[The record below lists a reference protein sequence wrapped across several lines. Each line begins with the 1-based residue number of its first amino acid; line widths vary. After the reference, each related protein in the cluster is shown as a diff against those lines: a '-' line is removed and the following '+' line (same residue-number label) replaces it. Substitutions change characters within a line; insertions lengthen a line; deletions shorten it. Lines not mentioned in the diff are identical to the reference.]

1 VRTRRALVWIAGI
14 GLLGA
19 ASAEIPHLGVE
30 TPHALPAYCANV
42 PALDATLFL
51 LGDAGAPRTP
61 EPLLE
66 ALVEEARA
74 AVAERGADRVA
85 IAFLGD
91 NVYPEGLRAAEHEGR
106 AIDERRLDAQL
117 DAVRRSG
124 ARGVLV
130 PGNHD
135 WSNGDADGWD
145 AVKRQT
151 RYVAARGASVLP
163 PNGCPGPAT
172 VRVGDRLG
180 VVAIDSQWWLHAHA
194 KPADA
199 GAGCAA
205 SDPAAVEA
213 ALAASLR
220 DLGDRHAIVV
230 AHHPLASGGP
240 HGGHFGLREHLFPF
254 LEVDHRAWVP
264 LPFFGSIAPVLRTL
278 GASDQ
283 DAPGPKHRAFAA
295 ALGRSFAARPPL
307 VYAAGHDHSLQ
318 VIRSGPARFQVVS
331 GAGSAANLTWV
342 YPVADSLFGAA
353 ESGFVR
359 LDAYDGGAVDL
370 TVRTLDAA
378 GAARTAFR
386 ACLTE

>member
-1 VRTRRALVWIAGI
+1 MAGI

-19 ASAEIPHLGVE
+19 ASAELPHLGVPA
-30 TPHALPAYCANV
+30 TPALPERCAG
-42 PALDATLFL
+42 PTALDASVFL

-74 AVAERGADRVA
+74 AVEAVGADRVA

-91 NVYPEGLRAAEHEGR
+91 NVYPEGLRAADDLGR

-124 ARGVLV
+124 ARGLLV

-135 WSNGDADGWD
+135 WANGGAEGWE

-151 RYVAARGASVLP
+151 RYVAARGAAVLP

-172 VRVGDRLG
+172 ALVGDRVGL
-180 VVAIDSQWWLHAHA
+180 VAIDSQWWLHAHA

-199 GAGCAA
+199 GAGCAE
-205 SDPAAVEA
+205 SDVATVEA
-213 ALAASLR
+213 ALAATLG

-240 HGGHFGLREHLFPF
+240 HGANFGFREHLFPF
-254 LEVDHRAWVP
+254 LEVDSRAWMP
-264 LPFFGSIAPVLRTL
+264 LPFFGSIAPVLRAL

-283 DAPGPKHRAFAA
+283 DVPGPKHRAFAA

-318 VIRSGPARFQVVS
+318 LLRAGPAQFQVVS

-342 YPVADSLFGAA
+342 YPVAGSLFGAA

-359 LDAYDGGAVDL
+359 LDAYDAGAVDL
-370 TVRTLDAA
+370 TVRTLDAR
-378 GAARTAFR
+378 GIARTAFS
-386 ACLTE
+386 ACLAE